1 MTRRIALWSLV
12 GFIVACG
19 WVVLTMS
26 LKPATLIGLEHSR
39 YFWTIADITAP
50 AALLRVFMLKYYW
63 FILMNAVVYA
73 LVGLAIELLRRHSF
87 RRVPA
92 H

>member
-1 MTRRIALWSLV
+1 MIRRIALWSLV
-12 GFIVACG
+12 GFTVACG

-26 LKPATLIGLEHSR
+26 LQPDTLIGLEHGR

-50 AALLRVFMLKYYW
+50 AALLRVFEMKYYW
-63 FILMNAVVYA
+63 FVLINAAVYA
-73 LVGLAIELLRRHSF
+73 LAGLAIELLRQHSF

>member
-1 MTRRIALWSLV
+1 MIRRIALWSLA
-12 GFIVACG
+12 GFTVACG

-26 LKPATLIGLEHSR
+26 LQPATLIGLEHGR

-50 AALLRVFMLKYYW
+50 AALLRVFELKYYW
-63 FILMNAVVYA
+63 FILINAAVYA
-73 LVGLAIELLRRHSF
+73 LAGQAIELLRRYAF

-92 H
+92 